1 MVSAQINHTFF
12 YYEEIDMNALIEQPR
27 KSNDKKAKAFVIFE
41 ANKDKKSSDIARLI
55 QAELGITLANA
66 QYYVNRVFKK

>member
-1 MVSAQINHTFF
+1 MTATSAPKT
-12 YYEEIDMNALIEQPR
+12 
-27 KSNDKKAKAFVIFE
+27 NDKKAKAFEIFE

-66 QYYVNRVFKK
+66 QYYVTRVFKKWYNNPARSRVYFLWKLY